1 MSTTVVIRPGKL
13 TGAVTPPPSKS
24 QAHRL
29 IIAAALAQGESRLEN
44 VDLSQDIRAT
54 LGCMETLGADWS
66 LEDRTLTVQG
76 FGGEAQLDGQ
86 LPHFDCGESGSTLRF
101 LIPIALAAAGGGVF
115 TGHGRLMQ
123 RPQKPYFDLFDQKGI
138 FYEQKDGVLTVR
150 SRLTPGEY
158 ALPGDVSSQFITGLL
173 YALPL
178 VEGESAVTLTTPLES
193 RDYVSMTL
201 QALDQFGSDSG
212 GSGFPCKHV

>member
-54 LGCMETLGADWS
+54 LGCMEALGADWS

-101 LIPIALAAAGGGVF
+101 LIPSPWRQRGAACSPATGG
-115 TGHGRLMQ
+115 
-123 RPQKPYFDLFDQKGI
+123 
-138 FYEQKDGVLTVR
+138 
-150 SRLTPGEY
+150 
-158 ALPGDVSSQFITGLL
+158 
-173 YALPL
+173 
-178 VEGESAVTLTTPLES
+178 
-193 RDYVSMTL
+193 
-201 QALDQFGSDSG
+201 
-212 GSGFPCKHV
+212 